1 MDLKSSMVLTS
12 YTYTVGADMEAYL
25 IGIRQLRLG
34 TSSIHQSRRL
44 PAHGLDKALNLL
56 NTLREQPHLKVMVFM
71 PSMETTRLSLPTLR
85 MANSNPSIHARV
97 ACIQTK

>member
-12 YTYTVGADMEAYL
+12 YTYTVGVDMEAYL
-25 IGIRQLRLG
+25 IGIPQLRLG
-34 TSSIHQSRRL
+34 TNSIHQSRRS
-44 PAHGLDKALNLL
+44 PAHGSEKALNLL
-56 NTLREQPHLKVMVFM
+56 NTLREQTHPKVMVFM
-71 PSMETTRLSLPTLR
+71 PSMVKVKHLLPTLR